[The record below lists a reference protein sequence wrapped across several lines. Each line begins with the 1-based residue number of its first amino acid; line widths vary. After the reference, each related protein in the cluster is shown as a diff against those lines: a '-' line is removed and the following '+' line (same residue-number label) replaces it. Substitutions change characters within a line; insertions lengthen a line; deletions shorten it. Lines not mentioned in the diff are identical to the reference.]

1 MDEEMDDAK
10 TKVSDRIREI
20 VAARYGRVEERLLAS
35 GLLDSLSAVELALE
49 LEKEFDLEAD
59 SFALSDMASITALS
73 ERILAARGA

>member
-10 TKVSDRIREI
+10 TKVRDRIREI
-20 VAARYGRVEERLLAS
+20 VTAKYGRVEERLLAS

-59 SFALSDMASITALS
+59 SFGLSDMVSITALS
-73 ERILAARGA
+73 ERILQARGA